1 MESKFQCRICSSKQ
15 KKPICDLGNIALT
28 GRFLNKNEKVLGYN
42 LELVAC
48 NNCELVQLNTTC
60 DSNEL
65 YGDFYGY
72 SSSLNQSMINHLESI
87 YLSIKPYINSNSRV
101 LDIGSNDATF
111 LNFFKDQSLTIG
123 IDPSAKKFIDL
134 YKKAKLIPSFFNS
147 KTANDLR
154 NEIGDFDLITSIA
167 MFYDLEDP
175 VQFACDVESLLT
187 PNGIW
192 VLEQSYLPSMIKNN
206 AFDTICHEHIEYY
219 KLKDILNIVD
229 RAGLKVFNV
238 FVNNVNGGSF
248 RLMCSKKDSKYTVN
262 ENVLNLLNDEIK
274 FFSNKNVYDQFNER
288 ILSIKINLKNLLF
301 DLNHKNI
308 DVYGLG
314 ASTKG
319 NVLLQ
324 FFEIDQKLIKAIGE
338 VNVEKFGK
346 YTPGSNIPI
355 VDQNEILTI
364 QDAYFLILPWHF
376 KDFFI
381 NSNRFKKLNLIFPLP
396 EVKVFKN
403 E

>member
-1 MESKFQCRICSSKQ
+1 
-15 KKPICDLGNIALT
+15 
-28 GRFLNKNEKVLGYN
+28 
-42 LELVAC
+42 
-48 NNCELVQLNTTC
+48 
-60 DSNEL
+60 
-65 YGDFYGY
+65 
-72 SSSLNQSMINHLESI
+72 
-87 YLSIKPYINSNSRV
+87 
-101 LDIGSNDATF
+101 
-111 LNFFKDQSLTIG
+111 
-123 IDPSAKKFIDL
+123 
-134 YKKAKLIPSFFNS
+134 
-147 KTANDLR
+147 
-154 NEIGDFDLITSIA
+154 
-167 MFYDLEDP
+167 
-175 VQFACDVESLLT
+175 
-187 PNGIW
+187 
-192 VLEQSYLPSMIKNN
+192 
-206 AFDTICHEHIEYY
+206 
-219 KLKDILNIVD
+219 
-229 RAGLKVFNV
+229 
-238 FVNNVNGGSF
+238 
-248 RLMCSKKDSKYTVN
+248 MCSKKDSKYTVN
-262 ENVLNLLNDEIK
+262 DNVLNLLNDEIK

-396 EVKVFKN
+396 EGKVFKN